1 MEKVFLFIE
10 GLLSGMLPFV
20 ILVIIGVY
28 LTVKT
33 RGFQIRRL
41 FTSIRFSLFSNKKS
55 EDGISSFGA
64 MCNSLAATV
73 GTGNI
78 AGVAAAVSLGGAGAV
93 FWMWIT
99 ALLSMCVKA
108 SEIVIALYF
117 RKSDKGGFFGGP
129 MYYIKDGLG
138 QKYRI
143 LAVIFSISGVFS
155 SFATGN
161 ITQVNAATQV
171 ISNNFNIKLLIGLL
185 LCICVGAV
193 IIGGAQKIVKAS
205 SYLLP
210 LMAALYIALCL
221 IIIGKNYQCLDKAF
235 FSIIKGAFSPKA
247 VTGGA
252 VGSFFTTVIT
262 GAQKGIFS
270 NEAGLGTAGIA
281 HASAKDANIK
291 TQGLYGVFEVFADTL
306 VICTLTALTIL
317 CSGVIIDYNSVAS
330 SGLVATAFST
340 VFGVA
345 SNGLLAVMLLL
356 FGFASVVG
364 WATYGIECS
373 RFLFGRKGAKIYIF
387 IYTLFCV
394 IGAVIKVDFAWRI
407 AEFFNG
413 IMLLTNMFAVFMLSH
428 KAVNVLGESK

>member
-20 ILVIIGVY
+20 LLVVIGVY

-41 FTSIRFSLFSNKKS
+41 FEAIKFSLFSVKGS

-99 ALLSMCVKA
+99 AFLSMCVKA

-117 RKSDKGGFFGGP
+117 RKSDKGEFFGGP

-143 LAVIFSISGVFS
+143 LAVIFSIGGVFS

-171 ISNNFNIKLLIGLL
+171 ISNNFYIKLLVGIV
-185 LCICVGAV
+185 LCVCVGAV
-193 IIGGAQKIVKAS
+193 ILGGAQKIVKAS

-210 LMAALYIALCL
+210 IMAALYIVLCL
-221 IIIGKNYQCLDKAF
+221 IIIGKNYNCLDKAF
-235 FSIIKGAFSPKA
+235 LNIIKGAFSPKA

-252 VGSFFTTVIT
+252 VGSFLTTVIT

-281 HASAKDANIK
+281 HASAKDANVK
-291 TQGLYGVFEVFADTL
+291 TQGLYGVFEVFVDTL

-330 SGLVATAFST
+330 SELVATSFST
-340 VFGVA
+340 VFGGA
-345 SNGLLAVMLLL
+345 SNGLLATMLLL

-373 RFLFGRKGAKIYIF
+373 RFLFGQNGVKIYVF
-387 IYTLFCV
+387 IYPLFCI
-394 IGAVIKVDFAWRI
+394 IGAVVKVDFAWRI

-428 KAVNVLGESK
+428 KAVNVLGE

>member
-387 IYTLFCV
+387 IYPLFCV